1 MEKRE
6 SLSKRFGRFI
16 TLMATV
22 FAIVAAVLVT
32 QRLSQ
37 DSLALLLG
45 LACGIATM
53 TPTLGL
59 GFLLWRREET
69 RRATLAATPTMAQPP
84 VVVITPQALPGYPV
98 ARPAPAMSDPQTWQW
113 QQNTSQ
119 RNFMIVGGD
128 E

>member
-6 SLSKRFGRFI
+6 SLSKRLGRFI
-16 TLMATV
+16 ALIATV
-22 FAIVAAVLVT
+22 FAIMAAVLVT

-45 LACGIATM
+45 LACGVATM
-53 TPTLGL
+53 TPTLGI
-59 GFLLWRREET
+59 GFVLWRREES
-69 RRATLAATPTMAQPP
+69 RRAAIQAAPAMGQPP
-84 VVVITPQALPGYPV
+84 VVIVTPQALPGYPMG
-98 ARPAPAMSDPQTWQW
+98 RPALMTPEQQAWQW
-113 QQNTSQ
+113 NQAQSQ

>member
-6 SLSKRFGRFI
+6 SLGKRLGRFI
-16 TLMATV
+16 ALIATV
-22 FAIVAAVLVT
+22 FAIMAAVLVT

-45 LACGIATM
+45 LACGVATM
-53 TPTLGL
+53 TPTLGI
-59 GFLLWRREET
+59 GFVLWRREEA
-69 RRATLAATPTMAQPP
+69 RRTAIQAVPAMSQPP
-84 VVVITPQALPGYPV
+84 VVIVTPQALPGYPMG
-98 ARPAPAMSDPQTWQW
+98 RPALMTPEQQAWQW
-113 QQNTSQ
+113 NQAQSQ